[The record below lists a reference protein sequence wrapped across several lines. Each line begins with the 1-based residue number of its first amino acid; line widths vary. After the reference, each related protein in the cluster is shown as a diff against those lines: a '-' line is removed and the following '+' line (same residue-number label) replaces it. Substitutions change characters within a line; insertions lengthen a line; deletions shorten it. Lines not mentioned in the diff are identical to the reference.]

1 MPLEL
6 EPGDGVVDEE
16 DEDEDEDEDEE
27 EEEEEEEAIEL
38 NERFELDFFLLY
50 RL

>member
-16 DEDEDEDEDEE
+16 DEDEDEEEE